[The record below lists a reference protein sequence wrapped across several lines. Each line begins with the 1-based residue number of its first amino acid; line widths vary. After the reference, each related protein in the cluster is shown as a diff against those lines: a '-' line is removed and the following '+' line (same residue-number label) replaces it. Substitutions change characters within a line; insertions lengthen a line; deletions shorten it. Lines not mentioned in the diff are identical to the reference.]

1 MTALDGLTYNA
12 LHYTNI
18 ALRAQNTTTTGTTG
32 PTTAARPPSYKIIGL
47 SLAIASG
54 LFIGTSFVLKK
65 VGLLKANAKYN
76 EEAGEG
82 YGYLKNL
89 WWWSGMTLMIIGE
102 VCNFVAYAFTDA
114 ILVTPLGAL
123 SVVITTILSAI
134 FLKERLSFIGKIG
147 CFQCIIGSI
156 IIVMNAPEQSAVADI
171 QQMRSYFLSPGFL
184 TFAGL
189 IIAGSIFVALYL
201 GPRYGKK
208 SMFVYLSVCSL
219 VGGLSVVSTQGL
231 GAAVVAQAS
240 RGNQFN
246 QWFLYVLLVFVVC
259 TLLTEIVYLNKALN
273 IFNAALVT
281 PTYYVYF
288 TSTTI
293 ITSAI
298 LFRGFHGTGIS
309 ISTVVMGFLV
319 ICSGVVLLQLS
330 QSAKDVPDAAVFKGD
345 LDQMREVAEQQASMV
360 DPMADSIRG
369 TASIV
374 RRLSTPRQRLEAIEA
389 KRFFDEKRAE
399 ALEPLKENEI
409 AEWDGLRRRKTI
421 IGTGSGSTP
430 SLRRTTVHPPLGMS
444 RFPDFDDGDE
454 DNHNQPGVLQNIR
467 GRTATIFSRRSAR
480 TASDPADV
488 HDPTHPVALTNIKNQ
503 AQSSHSPSLPYEPG
517 SLEEA
522 RARIYGDTLKS
533 KPSLNSKPLP
543 LSPLPSPG
551 PGMSTPA
558 SAKRQFSFSNM
569 FRHSRQSNASSIE
582 HPPHRPAVASSS
594 HNAARKARTNATE
607 EERAGLVKGDSSH
620 TSLLQERSP
629 DRSRLKHADPIDPSQ
644 PLYPIHSEASD
655 TSPISPDGVAE
666 HTTLEASHKDAA
678 RETRQPRSP
687 YRQGSAHEPFS
698 FASSAPQTAASSAY
712 LDAIHS
718 ERQRSSHRRPLSP
731 PTSYQLP
738 VPPLPVSAP
747 ASESTPD
754 LSANTSTLRRV
765 TIGNEHPTTQAEIQ
779 VDAPAT
785 PTPAPVQRKAVGAS
799 SRPLEPPYI
808 MTPQISPGT
817 SVVEL
822 TEEPLE
828 LPARPSN
835 APRADSRERFAEV
848 SAKERDERRKRMSL
862 GGR

>member
-1 MTALDGLTYNA
+1 MTTIDEVTFNT
-12 LHYTNI
+12 LHYANI
-18 ALRAQNTTTTGTTG
+18 ALRAENTTANGTSAAN
-32 PTTAARPPSYKIIGL
+32 TAARPPAYKIIGL

-54 LFIGTSFVLKK
+54 VFIGTSFVLKK
-65 VGLLKANAKYN
+65 AGLLKANEKYN

-89 WWWSGMTLMIIGE
+89 WWWSGMILMIIGE
-102 VCNFVAYAFTDA
+102 ICNFVAYAFTDA

-171 QQMRSYFLSPGFL
+171 QQMKSYFISPGFL
-184 TFAGL
+184 TFAG
-189 IIAGSIFVALYL
+189 IIVAGSVFVALYL

-240 RGNQFN
+240 KGNQFN
-246 QWFLYVLLVFVVC
+246 QWFLYVLLVFVVG

-298 LFRGFHGTGIS
+298 LFRGFNGTGIT
-309 ISTVVMGFLV
+309 IGTVVMGFLV

-345 LDQMREVAEQQASMV
+345 LDQMREVAEQQASVV

-374 RRLSTPRQRLEAIEA
+374 RRMSTPRQRLEAMEA

-421 IGTGSGSTP
+421 VGLSSGSTP
-430 SLRRTTVHPPLGMS
+430 SLRRTTAHPPLGMS
-444 RFPDFDDGDE
+444 KFPDFEDGEDD
-454 DNHNQPGVLQNIR
+454 HSQSGVLQNIR

-488 HDPTHPVALTNIKNQ
+488 HNLTHPVALTNIKDQ
-503 AQSSHSPSLPYEPG
+503 ARATHSSTLPYEPD

-522 RARIYGDTLKS
+522 QARIYGDSLKPN
-533 KPSLNSKPLP
+533 PSLNSKPLP
-543 LSPLPSPG
+543 LSPFPSPG

-582 HPPHRPAVASSS
+582 AHHPHRPAAASSS
-594 HNAARKARTNATE
+594 NNAARKARTNATE

-620 TSLLQERSP
+620 ISLLHERSP
-629 DRSRLKHADPIDPSQ
+629 DRLRSKHTDPSH
-644 PLYPIHSEASD
+644 PLYPIRSEASD
-655 TSPISPDGVAE
+655 TSPILPEGVTE
-666 HTTLEASHKDAA
+666 HTTLEASHRDGAGDA
-678 RETRQPRSP
+678 RQPRSP
-687 YRQGSAHEPFS
+687 FRQGSSYEPFS

-718 ERQRSSHRRPLSP
+718 QREHPPSRRPLSP

-738 VPPLPVSAP
+738 VPPLPVSMQ
-747 ASESTPD
+747 ASESAPD
-754 LSANTSTLRRV
+754 LSAHTSALRRV

-779 VDAPAT
+779 IDAPPT

-799 SRPLEPPYI
+799 SRTLEPPYTI
-808 MTPQISPGT
+808 TPQISPGT
-817 SVVEL
+817 SVIHL

-828 LPARPSN
+828 LPARPIG
-835 APRADSRERFAEV
+835 APRADSRERYAEV
-848 SAKERDERRKRMSL
+848 SAKEREERRKRMSL